1 MGRVMRAPESPAANG
16 GEAMLERRFV
26 PISRQLLAGCLLA
39 GFLAAP
45 AHAVTDEEIFR
56 DFRFNFANPGA
67 RALAMGGAF
76 IAIAN
81 DATAAQANPA
91 RLGVLRLPEI
101 FAEIRSRDTQESAKD
116 TGTFR
121 INQSI
126 NPTATLNLSSSVEPE
141 AQTTPSVVSFVW
153 PFNTRRAFTVALS
166 RQELL
171 SVESQASNRFVE
183 IPLNSSPFQDPN
195 DPEDFTNSS
204 SGNIDAKLVQWN
216 LGGGVQITRDLFVGG
231 SVVVGQL
238 DLQSSMVSTFSDPDN
253 VTGLG
258 GLDPRFQ
265 TPMGSTLISTSIDDS
280 ATDLQ
285 WSFGLFWKLNEFVQ
299 FGTVYKKGV
308 EMQVEEQVQDF
319 SGSGLPSVVETT
331 FKVPDTSGFGVAY
344 RPFALSAS
352 PKAQNLLF
360 ALDVVRV
367 ENEDLVEGFQSQLN
381 VITLP
386 KFIKNVE
393 FEAQN
398 QTEVHLGAEY
408 YIPAG
413 KGLFAVRGGFFTD
426 SDTSISASDVV
437 SDGTPEQDGTK
448 AAIEKGE
455 IFPERDDETHFTGGL
470 GFSYGGFEVSFA
482 ADFSDIEDQN
492 LVSVIYRFSR

>member
-1 MGRVMRAPESPAANG
+1 
-16 GEAMLERRFV
+16 MLASRFV
-26 PISRQLLAGCLLA
+26 PISRRILGGLV
-39 GFLAAP
+39 LAAACGP
-45 AHAVTDEEIFR
+45 HARAATDEEIFR

-101 FAEIRSRDTQESAKD
+101 FAEVRSRDTQETFTE

-121 INQSI
+121 IDPST
-126 NPTATLNLSSSVEPE
+126 NPSATLDLSSAIDPEP
-141 AQTTPSVVSFVW
+141 QTTPSVVSFVW
-153 PFNTRRAFTVALS
+153 PFKTRRAFTVALS

-171 SVESQASNRFVE
+171 VVQSDAANSFVE
-183 IPLNSSPFQDPN
+183 VPLNSSPFQDPN
-195 DPEDFTNSS
+195 DPEDFTNSATGS
-204 SGNIDAKLVQWN
+204 IDAKLVQYN
-216 LGGGVQITRDLFVGG
+216 LGGGLQITRDLFVGG
-231 SVVVGQL
+231 SVVVGEL
-238 DLQSSMVSTFSDPDN
+238 DLEASMVSTFSDPDN

-265 TPMGSTLISTSIDDS
+265 TPQGSTLISTSIDDS
-280 ATDLQ
+280 DTDLQ
-285 WSFGLFWKLNEFVQ
+285 WSFGLFWKLNDFVQ
-299 FGTVYKKGV
+299 FGTVYKKGL
-308 EMQVEEQVQDF
+308 EMQIEEQVDDF
-319 SGSGLPSVVETT
+319 SGSGLPPVVETT
-331 FKVPDTSGFGVAY
+331 FKVPDVAGFGIAY
-344 RPFALSAS
+344 RPFALSTRPS
-352 PKAQNLLF
+352 AQNILF
-360 ALDVVRV
+360 AIDVVRV

-386 KFIKNVE
+386 RFIQDVE
-393 FEAQN
+393 FEADN

-413 KGLFAVRGGFFTD
+413 RGLFAVRAGFYTD
-426 SDTSISASDVV
+426 PDTSIHSSDVV

-455 IFPERDDETHFTGGL
+455 IFPARDDETHVTGGL
-470 GFSYGGFEVSFA
+470 GFSYGGFEVSLA
-482 ADFSDIEDQN
+482 GDFSDLEDQS
-492 LVSVIYRFSR
+492 LFSVIYRFRR